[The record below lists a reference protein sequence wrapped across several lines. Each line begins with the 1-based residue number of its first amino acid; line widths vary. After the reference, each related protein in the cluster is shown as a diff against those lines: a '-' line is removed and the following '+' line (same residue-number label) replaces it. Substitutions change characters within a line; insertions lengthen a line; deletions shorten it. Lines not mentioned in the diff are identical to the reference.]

1 MTTIIGNSDAFTT
14 VKDFFAN
21 TLTGKILSN
30 LGYGALWLIG
40 ISVFMI
46 CLFGFVGIQT
56 SMELDMIQTNFVN
69 VAKAIGY
76 AVVGLA
82 LFIKFLI
89 TTCD

>member
-1 MTTIIGNSDAFTT
+1 MTNLIGMNAA
-14 VKDFFAN
+14 KDFFAN

-40 ISVFMI
+40 AMVFMI
-46 CLFGFVGIQT
+46 CLFGFVGVQNG
-56 SMELDMIQTNFVN
+56 MELDMIQTNFVN